1 MIGVMVTIPLGD
13 NYDAEALRKAAVV
26 SRARFEGMAGLVSK
40 TYLLDP
46 VRREARNFYVWQ
58 DEDVARSFFTTET
71 LAHIAKV
78 YGAAPKLDIVEVAA
92 QVVNE

>member
-13 NYDAEALRKAAVV
+13 NYDAEALRKAAVG

-46 VRREARNFYVWQ
+46 VRREARNLYVWQ
-58 DEDVARSFFTTET
+58 NEDVARSFFTTET

-78 YGAAPKLDIVEVAA
+78 YGATPKLDIVEIAA
-92 QVVNE
+92 QVVNG

>member
-13 NYDAEALRKAAVV
+13 NYDAEALRAAAAG
-26 SRARFEGMAGLVSK
+26 SRARFEGLAGLVSK

-46 VRREARNFYVWQ
+46 VRREARNLYVWQ
-58 DEDVARSFFTTET
+58 SEEAARSFFTTDT

-78 YGAAPKLDIVEVAA
+78 YGATPKLDIVEVAA
-92 QVVNE
+92 QVVNH